1 MNTHPISSA
10 GELYKCKEILGTPL
24 PANQAI
30 SLVDDSGVH
39 RVVLVL

>member
-1 MNTHPISSA
+1 LIKNPD
-10 GELYKCKEILGTPL
+10 CKQTGGVSLEVDGKPFL
-24 PANQAI
+24 ANQAI